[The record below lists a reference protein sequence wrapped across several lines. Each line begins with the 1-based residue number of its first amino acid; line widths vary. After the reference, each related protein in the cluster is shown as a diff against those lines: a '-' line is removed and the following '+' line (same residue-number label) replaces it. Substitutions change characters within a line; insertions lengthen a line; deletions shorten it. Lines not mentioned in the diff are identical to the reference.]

1 MTKVKLCWVE
11 ELGCAHLVSAHIPYN
26 TTQAVFGQV
35 CIAQDFDNDG
45 QFIGWNGRLYFS
57 TLKKTVNDVL
67 RPIGGGSFKRDTFK
81 QAMRDIELETKRF
94 LKSLGVE
101 VEIEP
106 PTFLNEMPYTMDLR
120 KFLNSKD

>member
-1 MTKVKLCWVE
+1 MTKVKLYWSE
-11 ELGCAHLVSAHIPYN
+11 ELGCAHLVSARIPYN

-35 CIAQDFDNDG
+35 CIAQDFDNNG
-45 QFIGWNGRLYFS
+45 QFDGWKGRFYFS
-57 TLKKTVNDVL
+57 TLKKTVNDVQ

-106 PTFLNEMPYTMDLR
+106 PTFLNEIPYTMDLR
-120 KFLNSKD
+120 KFLKSKD